1 MFKQN
6 GENCRL
12 RRNKRHKCT
21 FSHRASLWIHNKGS
35 ILSNTREHNWINV
48 VRLHIHKPGY
58 CH

>member
-1 MFKQN
+1 MEKTADS
-6 GENCRL
+6 GET
-12 RRNKRHKCT
+12 RHKCT
-21 FSHRASLWIHNKGS
+21 FSHRASLWTHNKGS